1 MSDYNNTE
9 WEGTVSGAFPSRY
22 DYDHNKHPIKNTDEK
37 DDANISSSNGDDS
50 KDHHIFVD
58 NNNDVFPD
66 DDDGALF
73 DSLENINEGSR
84 ELGEQQTAASSLSYD
99 RLMNVS
105 HSSSS
110 MTPAISNTTTA
121 NAVRD
126 AIKKSNEQLQKSNIK
141 TTTSREEERS
151 STNGGE
157 GGVSGC
163 FYPYNMFRT
172 LSKGKLRLDEGRNG
186 KKKKETT
193 KNNSNDNGKRED
205 NTSDNSNK
213 KRVAATATAG
223 SHHAPSYNKTED
235 HYRRN
240 TEYCE
245 QQQQEQ
251 MPPILPP
258 LLTSVM
264 EDEPSSVITGEDE
277 QEQYQHQHQHQH
289 QPVIEHNQYVYD
301 YMMEGAS
308 VMSAGRSRVS
318 RSSRPQRRVPPHG
331 GVGVGNGSI
340 PKHHNMIRH
349 TLATSQQVVANSA
362 TMLKHLFGSI
372 EEKRHMHRLTAQ
384 HLRAIHHWLLF
395 LPAVLL
401 TLISGVLVLVFE
413 ADLNLNDDKIDI
425 IHVYSSITVGVLL
438 LVSVLWQALCK
449 QLDFGVQ
456 GALHDSCAIALK
468 RLSEDILLTLSAV
481 AVVETIPAEYVAL
494 IGEKYEQAVDSCAT
508 PTSCTIPYKL
518 EAAFTTLSNRMR
530 LMLQP
535 SPTIMMGG
543 GNASE
548 ARGIGSGK
556 NVQSSDLFRLYAT
569 AYDELSSQVVNYYLF
584 PFTFPNPRR
593 ASEYALRNFKTIIIE
608 GKEIDRSC
616 GKQYCYKYFCPCF
629 GSPDEER
636 SLFYVLSPAAPAP
649 AAGVPI
655 ERQSTHVSF

>member
-9 WEGTVSGAFPSRY
+9 WEGTASGAFPSRY
-22 DYDHNKHPIKNTDEK
+22 DYDHNKQPIKNMDEK
-37 DDANISSSNGDDS
+37 DDATISSSNGDDS
-50 KDHHIFVD
+50 KDHHICVD

-66 DDDGALF
+66 NDGALF
-73 DSLENINEGSR
+73 DSFENINESSR
-84 ELGEQQTAASSLSYD
+84 ELGEHQTVVSSLSYD
-99 RLMNVS
+99 GLMNVS

-121 NAVRD
+121 NVVRD
-126 AIKKSNEQLQKSNIK
+126 AIKKSKEQLQKSDIK

-172 LSKGKLRLDEGRNG
+172 QSKGKLRLDEARKG

-193 KNNSNDNGKRED
+193 KNNSNDNGKRDD
-205 NTSDNSNK
+205 NTNDNSNK

-223 SHHAPSYNKTED
+223 SHHVPSYNKTED
-235 HYRRN
+235 HSKRD

-245 QQQQEQ
+245 QQHQEQ

-308 VMSAGRSRVS
+308 VMSAARSRVS
-318 RSSRPQRRVPPHG
+318 RLSRPQRRVPPHG
-331 GVGVGNGSI
+331 GGDGGVISI
-340 PKHHNMIRH
+340 PKKQNMIRY
-349 TLATSQQVVANSA
+349 TLATSQQE
-362 TMLKHLFGSI
+362 HLFGSI
-372 EEKRHMHRLTAQ
+372 EEKRYMHRLTAQ

-413 ADLNLNDDKIDI
+413 ADLNLDDDKIDI

-481 AVVETIPAEYVAL
+481 AMVETIPAEYVAM

-535 SPTIMMGG
+535 LPTIMMGG
-543 GNASE
+543 ENASE

-556 NVQSSDLFRLYAT
+556 NVQNLDLFRLYAT
-569 AYDELSSQVVNYYLF
+569 AYDELSSQVVNYCLF

-593 ASEYALRNFKTIIIE
+593 ASEYALRNFKAIITE

-616 GKQYCYKYFCPCF
+616 GKQYCYKCFCPCF
-629 GSPDEER
+629 GSLDEER
-636 SLFYVLSPAAPAP
+636 SLFYVLSPPAP
-649 AAGVPI
+649 PPVAAAGVPI
-655 ERQSTHVSF
+655 ERQPTHISF